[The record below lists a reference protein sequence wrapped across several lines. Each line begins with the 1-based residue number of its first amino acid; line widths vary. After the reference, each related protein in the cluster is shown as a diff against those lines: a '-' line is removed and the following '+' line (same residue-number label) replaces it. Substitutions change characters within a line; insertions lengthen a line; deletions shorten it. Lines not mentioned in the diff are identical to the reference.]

1 MSFFVIKSAKQNSY
15 RMDIFIATK
24 IKSTYNKNIFSEF
37 YKRIRSGWEISE
49 SDEKMWGVNMSR
61 TDEEIK
67 RYETKM
73 KSCTTMTDLLV
84 AMSSWQSYAQSHN
97 LSTEEKRMVDE
108 AYLKA

>member
-67 RYETKM
+67 RYETLYDNDRFTGSDVFLAELCT
-73 KSCTTMTDLLV
+73 KS
-84 AMSSWQSYAQSHN
+84 
-97 LSTEEKRMVDE
+97 
-108 AYLKA
+108 